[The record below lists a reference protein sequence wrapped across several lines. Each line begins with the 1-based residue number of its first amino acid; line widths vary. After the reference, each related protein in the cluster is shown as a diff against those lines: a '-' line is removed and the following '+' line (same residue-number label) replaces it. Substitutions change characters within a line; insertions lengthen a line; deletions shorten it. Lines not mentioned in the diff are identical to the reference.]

1 MKLEKPNRGLD
12 SKMRKAAVHLLDIAL
27 IFIMNAFILNLPITI
42 STISSLIIYFGIYS
56 FRTYDTETMKS
67 YTESLIK
74 TTVGTLVSFIV
85 ILIIYFFLGKYFN
98 RYFFLSNL
106 LYTITLLPI
115 IHKIEYNIYKKYMP
129 VKNYLV
135 IGRKEEIGHIMEEIS
150 EKSLNKIKFTQ
161 YINPNPVTLDEII
174 KQNTQKTLTQTL
186 HGIVITDP
194 ELEER
199 VKPQIQNYKA
209 EGLEIQYLPNMV
221 EKYLK
226 RIPIEV
232 AQKFKEYY
240 EVVFQKVEE
249 YPSKRF
255 LDILISAISLVI
267 LSPVMLILSLIIRI
281 EDGKPVIYKQERIG
295 LNNEKFTMH
304 KFRSMKN
311 NTENSNAKFAT
322 DEQDRILKIGKIIRS
337 LRFDEILQFYDILK
351 GDMSFVGPRPEQTKF
366 VEEYNELIP
375 FYWARHKLKPGLTG
389 WAQIMYKYASNLEEV
404 KTKLSYDLYY
414 VKNRDIFLDV
424 NIVFKTIEA
433 VFWKRGA
440 V

>member
-1 MKLEKPNRGLD
+1 MQ
-12 SKMRKAAVHLLDIAL
+12 KAAIHLLDISL
-27 IFIMNAFILNLPITI
+27 IFIMNTFLLNLPITI
-42 STISSLIIYFGIYS
+42 SSITSLIIYLGIYS

-135 IGRKEEIGHIMEEIS
+135 IGRKEEIGNIMEEIS

-232 AQKFKEYY
+232 AQSFKEYY
-240 EVVFQKVEE
+240 EIVFQNVQ
-249 YPSKRF
+249 PSPSQKIIDKF
-255 LDILISAISLVI
+255 FGTLLLILFSPFMLIISLAI
-267 LSPVMLILSLIIRI
+267 LI
-281 EDGKPVIYKQERIG
+281 EDGKPIIYKQKRMGKDEQIFII
-295 LNNEKFTMH
+295 N
-304 KFRSMKN
+304 KFRS
-311 NTENSNAKFAT
+311 
-322 DEQDRILKIGKIIRS
+322 LKEAEIDPNDPNKDIEKRVLKSGKIIRK
-337 LRFDEILQFYDILK
+337 LRLDELPQFLNIIK
-351 GDMSFVGPRPEQTKF
+351 GNMSIVGPRPEMLEF
-366 VEEYNELIP
+366 HNMMSNRIP
-375 FYWARHKLKPGLTG
+375 FYNYRLKLNPGITG
-389 WAQIMYKYASNLEEV
+389 WAQIHYKHTSTLEEYIK
-404 KTKLSYDLYY
+404 KTEYDLYY
-414 VKNRDIFLDV
+414 IKNQNILLDIK
-424 NIVFKTIEA
+424 IMFKTLETI
-433 VFWKRGA
+433 VGMRGTR
-440 V
+440 

>member
-1 MKLEKPNRGLD
+1 MKKLTVQLI
-12 SKMRKAAVHLLDIAL
+12 DIAL
-27 IFIMNAFILNLPITI
+27 ILLMNIFFLHLSVPIAI
-42 STISSLIIYFGIYS
+42 ISSLIIYLGIYS

-232 AQKFKEYY
+232 AEKFKEYY
-240 EVVFQKVEE
+240 EVVFQGVQAT
-249 YPSKRF
+249 PSQKIIDKF
-255 LDILISAISLVI
+255 FGTIL
-267 LSPVMLILSLIIRI
+267 LILSSPFMLIISLAILI
-281 EDGKPVIYKQERIG
+281 EDGKPIIYKQKRMG
-295 LNNEKFTMH
+295 KDEKIFIMN
-304 KFRSMKN
+304 KFRS
-311 NTENSNAKFAT
+311 
-322 DEQDRILKIGKIIRS
+322 LKEAEINPDDPNVDIEKRVLKSGKIIRK
-337 LRFDEILQFYDILK
+337 LRLDELPQFWNIIK
-351 GDMSFVGPRPEQTKF
+351 GNMSIVGPRPEMLEF
-366 VEEYNELIP
+366 HNIMSSHIP
-375 FYWARHKLKPGLTG
+375 FYNYRLKLNPGITG
-389 WAQIMYKYASNLEEV
+389 WAQIHFKHTSTLEDYTK
-404 KTKLSYDLYY
+404 KTEYDLYY
-414 VKNRDIFLDV
+414 VKNRSLILDIQIML
-424 NIVFKTIEA
+424 KTLETMLGM
-433 VFWKRGA
+433 RGA
-440 V
+440 R